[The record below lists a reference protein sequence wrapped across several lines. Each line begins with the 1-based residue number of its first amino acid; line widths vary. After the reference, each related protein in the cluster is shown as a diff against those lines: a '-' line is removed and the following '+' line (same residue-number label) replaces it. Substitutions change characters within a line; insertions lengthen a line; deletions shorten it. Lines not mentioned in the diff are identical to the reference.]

1 MSRICWL
8 KENGSNPSGCSGEEE
23 GGREV
28 GDGVLVMELVSNRSK
43 INNNSALERKKMQ
56 FHAKISNTCLESQF
70 APRYG
75 RNLEEP

>member
-1 MSRICWL
+1 
-8 KENGSNPSGCSGEEE
+8 
-23 GGREV
+23 
-28 GDGVLVMELVSNRSK
+28 VLFRLSNRSK